1 MEKDIQKQCTRIIS
15 ELGLSLYEAGQ
26 ILGCSWQS
34 VQKKKSLISGNR
46 FTEKNHEA
54 LMAYLENYK
63 RKLENLVK

>member
-1 MEKDIQKQCTRIIS
+1 MENTQEHCIRIIS

-46 FTEKNHEA
+46 FTEKNHA
-54 LMAYLENYK
+54 DLLAYLEDYK
-63 RKLENLVK
+63 KRLEKI